1 MIRVILSPPALA
13 HVAPSP
19 RNAFAK
25 PDRSAHHKA
34 GGGQVLQPPPAAS
47 IRDGSAAQ
55 SLAGSRGVAPS
66 PTGCLQPNSR
76 SVLRFSGNGG

>member
-1 MIRVILSPPALA
+1 MIPVVLARPAVA

-19 RNAFAK
+19 RIPFAK

-34 GGGQVLQPPPAAS
+34 GGDRVLQPPPAAS
-47 IRDGSAAQ
+47 IRDRSAAQ
-55 SLAGSRGVAPS
+55 PLAGSRGAAPS